1 MNTTYTVQY
10 HQMRYELKGSLPSY
24 VQMSPLFHSRK
35 RSSNEDA
42 MEVFHT
48 LVINKI
54 TRPDGEVDL
63 TITIWSDTRL
73 DCMTQLFQAKKTYM
87 YPTEEE
93 LLAFIK
99 QVLEIDMK
107 GILPFIN
114 YPVINELNWKEFKDS
129 SQSYS
134 SGCQGQKDLQ
144 GLALDLFF

>member
-1 MNTTYTVQY
+1 MNTTYKAQY
-10 HQMRYELKGSLPSY
+10 HQMRFELTGSLPSY

-35 RSSNEDA
+35 LSSNEETHSSATRLLKEEGMD
-42 MEVFHT
+42 VFHT

-63 TITIWSDTRL
+63 TINVWSDTRL
-73 DCMTQLFQAKKTYM
+73 DCMTRLFQAKKTYIN
-87 YPTEEE
+87 PSEEQ

-114 YPVINELNWKEFKDS
+114 YPVINEMNWKEF
-129 SQSYS
+129 
-134 SGCQGQKDLQ
+134 KDLQ